1 MRYLVSTDYGD
12 VIVDIN
18 PECTNALET
27 DLLSFQKPT
36 AEILTELNLE
46 VPLRA
51 FGAKMVE
58 IIDMVGTGS
67 FSASPTMLN
76 MMKQEKATTELNRI
90 ERWAKNTYSG
100 ENA

>member
-1 MRYLVSTDYGD
+1 MRYLVSTDHGD

-18 PECTNALET
+18 PECQNALEV

-36 AEILTELNLE
+36 PEILKDLSLE

-58 IIDMVGTGS
+58 IVEMVGTGS

-76 MMKQEKATTELNRI
+76 MMKQEKATSELNRI
-90 ERWAKNTYSG
+90 ERWAKTTYSS
-100 ENA
+100 EDS